1 MSCSSD
7 ELSGLKAPDEFRCR
21 CGATAKIIRKIM
33 DPRNGLT
40 VRIFECR
47 CGERSWTEEKQ

>member
-1 MSCSSD
+1 MDCLSA
-7 ELSGLKAPDEFRCR
+7 ELPKPEMRDEFRCR
-21 CGATAKIIRKIM
+21 CGAQARLIRKIM

-47 CGERSWTEEKQ
+47 CGQHSWTEEKQ

>member
-1 MSCSSD
+1 MNCSSD
-7 ELSGLKAPDEFRCR
+7 ELPDLRLRDEFRCR
-21 CGATAKIIRKIM
+21 CGAQARIVRKIM
-33 DPRNGLT
+33 DPRKGLT